1 VAPAA
6 TSVTVVN
13 LNAAMGYHLA
23 KGDPAGT
30 DATAADFAD
39 LADDLLRQNADIA
52 NLQEMAEPAAEHL
65 RRIMAERTGQDWAM
79 VWASSGTA
87 DYYEGK
93 SPAENPPAGYAGAR
107 AGNAQLIRL
116 GYGITTYVR
125 TTGKAGHK
133 LPSGGR
139 SYGGVWLS
147 TADGRELGV
156 YVTHLARDKDAQ
168 SVERVADI
176 RVIQEFLAKR
186 AEPVVLTGDFNE
198 STDVP
203 GGGPTESVVR
213 ALNEFTTRLGFT
225 DVGHDL
231 GNTSNEKG
239 RAAALEGTLRID
251 YILTRDLPTFDAVR
265 FVSHQSDH
273 WGLATNLVPPGPG
286 R

>member
-1 VAPAA
+1 
-6 TSVTVVN
+6 
-13 LNAAMGYHLA
+13 
-23 KGDPAGT
+23 
-30 DATAADFAD
+30 
-39 LADDLLRQNADIA
+39 
-52 NLQEMAEPAAEHL
+52 
-65 RRIMAERTGQDWAM
+65 M

-93 SPAENPPAGYAGAR
+93 PGEETPPPGYAGAR
-107 AGNAQLIRL
+107 AGNAQLVRL
-116 GYGITTYVR
+116 GYGIATYVG

-168 SVERVADI
+168 SVDRVRDI
-176 RVIQEFLAKR
+176 RVVQEFLAKR
-186 AEPVVLTGDFNE
+186 SEPVVLTGDFNE
-198 STDVP
+198 SMDVP
-203 GGGPTESVVR
+203 AGGPTESVVR
-213 ALNEFTTRLGFT
+213 ALNEFTTRGGFT
-225 DVGHDL
+225 DVGRDL

-239 RAAALEGTLRID
+239 PAAALEGTLRID
-251 YILTRDLPTFDAVR
+251 YILTRDVPTLDTAR

-273 WGLATNLVPPGPG
+273 WGLATTLVPA